1 MVKRAFGLDGRT
13 FAAAVGNKKVQV
25 IVIAL
30 LHENFGNIHLLLLIE
45 THFVFGQEIIS
56 RPLAAD
62 VEIAA
67 WHFGHVERIMH
78 YYVFA
83 LRFVVYIVL
92 VTHHIRAVLLLDG
105 DIIIALLVG
114 VQERMVIR
122 SEPAHSVNAHCC
134 LVYVEY
140 LELLILVAR
149 VENKIAT
156 MLPPHAVCVLVI
168 GRRGDNGV
176 VVPFVLQHTDENLT
190 VGVAHFH
197 VSEVQGYVQL
207 LVRLVIVDVSIGSNR
222 GTYAHF
228 GVNDRKICLGYG
240 TVGIS
245 VLIYAHAVVARKQRT
260 HITVGKLQNVVR
272 IKQRRVHALGII
284 VDRCFEVR
292 ACHVIALEKAFG
304 GFPVAVAMFEF
315 IDVAHVFV
323 RYVVERNRH
332 LVAGIER
339 NNWRKRSVVVDNGL
353 NRADVLRERAVLL
366 GTRPG
371 VQQHS
376 QHERRNDCLN
386 FQFHR
391 FTG

>member
-1 MVKRAFGLDGRT
+1 
-13 FAAAVGNKKVQV
+13 
-25 IVIAL
+25 
-30 LHENFGNIHLLLLIE
+30 
-45 THFVFGQEIIS
+45 
-56 RPLAAD
+56 
-62 VEIAA
+62 
-67 WHFGHVERIMH
+67 
-78 YYVFA
+78 
-83 LRFVVYIVL
+83 
-92 VTHHIRAVLLLDG
+92 
-105 DIIIALLVG
+105 
-114 VQERMVIR
+114 MVIR
-122 SEPAHSVNAHCC
+122 SEPAHSVNAHCG

-176 VVPFVLQHTDENLT
+176 VVPFVLQHTDKNLA

-197 VSEVQGYVQL
+197 VSEIQGYVQL
-207 LVRLVIVDVSIGSNR
+207 LVRLVIVDVSIGSNS

-228 GVNDRKICLGYG
+228 GVNHRKICLGHG

-245 VLIYAHAVVARKQRT
+245 VLVYAHAVVARKQRT

-292 ACHVIALEKAFG
+292 ACHVIALEKAFSC
-304 GFPVAVAMFEF
+304 FPVAVAMLEL
-315 IDVAHVFV
+315 IYVAHVFV

-339 NNWRKRSVVVDNGL
+339 NYWRKCPVVIYNCFNG
-353 NRADVLRERAVLL
+353 AYVLRKRAVLL
-366 GTRPG
+366 GTCSRIR
-371 VQQHS
+371 QRR
-376 QHERRNDCLN
+376 QHERRNNRFN